1 MGFLKKITR
10 LFRSRAAIRQLPAG
24 SLTVNRDGQIIT
36 STVSSTYP
44 KALLDEIG
52 RAVLALFREARAA
65 QLPLA
70 EVSIHFGSLLVTAR
84 ELRGGTLIYLQPQ
97 SALSQPPT

>member
-1 MGFLKKITR
+1 MGFLKKFAR
-10 LFRSRAAIRQLPAG
+10 LFRSRATTRQLPVG
-24 SLTVNRDGQIIT
+24 SLTMNRDGQVIT

-44 KALLDEIG
+44 KSLLDEIG

-70 EVSIHFGSLLVTAR
+70 EVNIHFGSLLVTAR
-84 ELRGGTLIYLQPQ
+84 ELRGGTIIFLQPQ

>member
-1 MGFLKKITR
+1 MGFLKK
-10 LFRSRAAIRQLPAG
+10 LAQMFRSSAAIRQLPAG
-24 SLTVNRDGQIIT
+24 SLTVNRDGQVVT

-52 RAVLALFREARAA
+52 RTVLELFREARAA
-65 QLPLA
+65 QLPLN
-70 EVSIHFGSLLVTAR
+70 EVSLHFGSLQITAR
-84 ELRGGTLIYLQPQ
+84 ELRGGTIIFLQPQ

>member
-1 MGFLKKITR
+1 MGFLIQIAR

-24 SLTVNRDGQIIT
+24 SLTMNRDGLVIT

-44 KALLDEIG
+44 KALLDDIG
-52 RAVLALFREARAA
+52 RAVLALFREARTA
-65 QLPLA
+65 QLPLG
-70 EVSIHFGSLLVTAR
+70 EVSIHFGSLCVTAR
-84 ELRGGTLIYLQPQ
+84 ELRGGTIIFLQPQ

>member
-1 MGFLKKITR
+1 MGIIKKIAA

-24 SLTVNRDGQIIT
+24 SLTVNREGLVIT

-44 KALLDEIG
+44 RALLDEIG
-52 RAVLALFREARAA
+52 RAVLALFHEARTA
-65 QLPLA
+65 QLPLG
-70 EVSIHFGSLLVTAR
+70 EVSIHFGSLRVTAR
-84 ELRGGTLIYLQPQ
+84 ELRGGTIIFLQPQ

>member
-1 MGFLKKITR
+1 MGFIKKLAR
-10 LFRSRAAIRQLPAG
+10 LFRSRAAIRQLPVG

-44 KALLDEIG
+44 KSLLDEIG
-52 RAVLALFREARAA
+52 HEVLALFREARSA

-70 EVSIHFGSLLVTAR
+70 EVSVHFGSLLITAR
-84 ELRGGTLIYLQPQ
+84 ELRGGTIIFLRPQ
-97 SALSQPPT
+97 SVLSQPPN

>member
-1 MGFLKKITR
+1 MGFLKKINR

-24 SLTVNRDGQIIT
+24 SLTVNRDGQVVT
-36 STVSSTYP
+36 STVSSSYP
-44 KALLDEIG
+44 RALLDEIG
-52 RAVLALFREARAA
+52 RAVMALFQEARSA
-65 QLPLA
+65 QLPLG

-84 ELRGGTLIYLQPQ
+84 ELRGGMIIFLQPQ